1 MFGDPQPDPEH
12 AARARKFNPKATDI
26 PYLTAL
32 AWLPDGGTA
41 LCGDSLGGLVLRDLR
56 DGHVVRDLPRT
67 PAGVDSLA
75 VSADGTRALSGSY
88 GTWTQGARM
97 DPLDFSVRL
106 FDLRDGSEITRF
118 SGMQQFADRVAFV
131 DSDRAVLALG
141 TTVLRV
147 WTIEPPDR

>member
-1 MFGDPQPDPEH
+1 
-12 AARARKFNPKATDI
+12 
-26 PYLTAL
+26 
-32 AWLPDGGTA
+32 
-41 LCGDSLGGLVLRDLR
+41 V
-56 DGHVVRDLPRT
+56 
-67 PAGVDSLA
+67 
-75 VSADGTRALSGSY
+75 
-88 GTWTQGARM
+88 

-131 DSDRAVLALG
+131 DGDRAVLALG